1 MLALRKQLKELGFEE
16 EVIKTVLLQESTGQV
31 TLDQAIDLCLSHNE
45 FQVALFLLLLSLHA
59 LRTDLSSTQIG

>member
-45 FQVALFLLLLSLHA
+45 FQVAL
-59 LRTDLSSTQIG
+59 SSFY